1 MKDDSTTACLVTE
14 AFTDNSRAVQEP
26 DEAISTEL
34 LGSIEPPPLPPPP
47 PPRSVFHTTLGAAS
61 SAATSVL
68 VPCVQAAVHA
78 TSAAVSAPLLQLTNR
93 VRVTIAQSWTPP
105 STAELDLVEELSRT
119 STTTLSSSSDSDL
132 DMEEVQILA
141 AEARGKDD
149 QSSCPR
155 ENSSRGGVAQ
165 LLFLP
170 VRLMH
175 SSVSTAVA
183 LPAQVVTYSGRK
195 IAGAV
200 SASHA
205 LATSAVVA
213 STGVAT
219 RTGMH
224 VANGI
229 KQGAVSTV
237 SYTASTLAGAV
248 GTSVRTVGYAIPPSV
263 SNAVWQ
269 GMDVTATASVNVL
282 SYAIAVPSYRLLRA
296 VVPEVDKLFSE
307 EDAVTE
313 ARTAVK
319 MLVKLLGPQN
329 AFYLL
334 KWVYETVN
342 SEEAHDGLLLCRDVL
357 HESLNGENYHHAAT
371 SVSVATGFTKVV
383 NVVKEA
389 FSVLPS
395 FDELVDAVV
404 LVADVSDEVIDG
416 VAHVASRNSGLNVRS
431 ETDDET
437 SPPRFEYVD
446 DDDCEERRPAEF
458 TDAAFESA
466 SSSDDELN
474 PLVESSLSLLTRVC
488 DSEEAT
494 SLFNTFGD
502 FLDALVD

>member
-14 AFTDNSRAVQEP
+14 AFTDNSHALQEP
-26 DEAISTEL
+26 NEAITTEL
-34 LGSIEPPPLPPPP
+34 LGPIEPPPLPPPP
-47 PPRSVFHTTLGAAS
+47 PHRSVFHTTLGVAS
-61 SAATSVL
+61 SAATFVL
-68 VPCVQAAVHA
+68 VPCVKAAVHA
-78 TSAAVSAPLLQLTNR
+78 TSVAVSAPLQLTNR

-105 STAELDLVEELSRT
+105 STEELDLVEELSRT

-132 DMEEVQILA
+132 DMEEVQILS

-149 QSSCPR
+149 QSSR
-155 ENSSRGGVAQ
+155 LRKNSSRGGIAQ

-170 VRLMH
+170 VRLIH

-183 LPAQVVTYSGRK
+183 IPTQVVTYSGRK
-195 IAGAV
+195 LAGAV

-224 VANGI
+224 MANGI
-229 KQGAVSTV
+229 KQGTVSTV

-248 GTSVRTVGYAIPPSV
+248 GTSVRTVGYVIPPSV

-269 GMDVTATASVNVL
+269 GMDVTGTASVNVL
-282 SYAIAVPSYRLLRA
+282 SYAIAMPSYRLLRA

-307 EDAVTE
+307 EDAVNET
-313 ARTAVK
+313 RTAVK
-319 MLVKLLGPQN
+319 MMVKLLGPQN

-342 SEEAHDGLLLCRDVL
+342 SEEAHDSLLLCRDVL
-357 HESLNGENYHHAAT
+357 NESLNGENYHHAAT

-404 LVADVSDEVIDG
+404 LVADVSDEVVGG
-416 VAHVASRNSGLNVRS
+416 VAHVASRNSGLNVQS

-437 SPPRFEYVD
+437 NTPRFEYVN

-458 TDAAFESA
+458 TDAVFESA

-474 PLVESSLSLLTRVC
+474 PLVESGLSLLTRVC
-488 DSEEAT
+488 DSEEAS